1 MWKTL
6 ADLPENLTIALNG
19 VSLPDKKRFLD
30 TVNALIASG
39 VPEAEAVTTSLSG
52 VDRIKSASGIMV
64 SNDDEYLIEGFAS
77 SSRRDVEG
85 DVIPTE
91 AVIAG
96 FANYLGTVLLEHDA
110 KIKVG
115 QVVDYEVRGDKV
127 WIQVQIDPSEKKIWS
142 KIKKGIIQGFSLRF
156 SGLLTDY
163 DQTTETR
170 TYGKVRIKEISL
182 VSEPRNRDAWITG
195 VKSASEPHETPEG
208 EDTMGAEWQEKAIRA
223 ESEANKFKSDL
234 SESEDKLKSANAELE
249 TAKSEKAKL
258 EAEVEKY
265 KSDAEAKAD
274 AEWIDKLKSD
284 NFEPGMVEKL
294 KGERAYYADH
304 PEQYDHL
311 KSANKPTKNSP
322 KTRMQESEN
331 ATVADIQK
339 QKYQES
345 LKKAREAK

>member
-19 VSLPDKKRFLD
+19 VSLPDKVKFL
-30 TVNALIASG
+30 
-39 VPEAEAVTTSLSG
+39 EAVNRLVAEGVTELEAITRSLSG

-96 FANYLGTVLLEHDA
+96 FENYLGTVLLEHDP

-127 WIQVQIDPSEKKIWS
+127 WVQVQIDPAEDKIWS
-142 KIKKGIIQGFSLRF
+142 KIKRGIIQGFSLRF

-163 DQTTETR
+163 DQATETR

-208 EDTMGAEWQEKAIRA
+208 DETMGAEWQEKAIRA
-223 ESEANKFKSDL
+223 ESEANKYKSDL
-234 SESEDKLKSANAELE
+234 SETEEKLKSANAELE
-249 TAKSEKAKL
+249 TAKSERMKL

-274 AEWIDKLKSD
+274 AEWIEKLKSD
-284 NFEPGMVEKL
+284 DFEPGMVEKM
-294 KGERAYYADH
+294 KGERSYYAEH
-304 PEQYDHL
+304 PEMYDHL
-311 KSANKPTKNSP
+311 KSANKPTKTEP
-322 KTRMQESEN
+322 KAKIVTEKNEN
-331 ATVADIQK
+331 GDETIANLRA
-339 QKYQES
+339 E
-345 LKKAREAK
+345 ARERRK